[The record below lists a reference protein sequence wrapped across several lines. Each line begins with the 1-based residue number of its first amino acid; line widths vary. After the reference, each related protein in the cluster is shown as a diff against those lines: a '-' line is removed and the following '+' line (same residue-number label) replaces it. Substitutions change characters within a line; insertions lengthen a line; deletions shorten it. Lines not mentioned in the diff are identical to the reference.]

1 VRTPTILPAP
11 RVLLAATVGAL
22 GLVDL
27 TVGGVAP
34 RSAPIIFWPLTSLRG
49 SLAALACGLA
59 LLLLARGLARG
70 LRVVWALTLGL
81 LLLAALAAPVNRD
94 DWAVLALLP
103 TAALWLHRQDFTV
116 PARAP
121 RRGCAALLAG
131 LALLFAA
138 TTVLHGLPAVH
149 RHGLALAHTAHAA
162 HGHRRGPRAIP
173 ARLGGDGAVLLLPGA
188 IALLL
193 LGLRALTL
201 PGLPGRAVDED
212 AARDLARRLFD
223 AHGANGVGYF
233 ASYAAAG
240 GATHLW
246 ADPRRRGVV
255 AYRVVGSTAL
265 VVGDPLAAPADLP
278 PVLDGFLAH
287 CYTHGW
293 TPAFYQTLGATLPHY
308 RARGLRALAIGREA
322 LVDLP
327 GFTLSGKRIANVR
340 HSATHAERAGLSA
353 QLYAAGELDPA
364 TRAELRALSDE
375 WLAAKGGAEM
385 GFTMGQ
391 LSAQGQPSPG
401 ARVAVA
407 RDAAGRVQAFLTV
420 VPAGGGRGWML
431 DLMRR
436 RRDSESG
443 AMDLLIARTAEAL
456 RDEGFARLSLSL
468 APLAS
473 ADDDDEDAPEVA
485 RWGRRLLY
493 EKMDGAYNYRSLFTY
508 KKKFAVR
515 WETRYLVYAG
525 DAALPRALF
534 AVARAHLPAPQRVLP
549 RLPVARPGRLW
560 MGQRARGDKVA

>member
-1 VRTPTILPAP
+1 VPPSTFIRAP

-27 TVGGVAP
+27 TVGVVVLRA
-34 RSAPIIFWPLTSLRG
+34 APIIFWPLTSLRG
-49 SLAALACGLA
+49 TAAALACGLA
-59 LLLLARGLARG
+59 LLLLARGLGRG
-70 LRVVWALTLGL
+70 LRVAWALTLGL
-81 LLLAALAAPVNRD
+81 LLLAALAAPVNHD

-103 TAALWLHRQDFTV
+103 AAALWLRRRDFTV

-138 TTVLHGLPAVH
+138 TTVLHGVPAVH
-149 RHGLALAHTAHAA
+149 RHGLALAHSAHAA
-162 HGHRRGPRAIP
+162 HGHRSGPRVIL
-173 ARLGGDGAVLLLPGA
+173 ARRAGDGAVLLVPGA
-188 IALLL
+188 LALLL

-201 PGLPGRAVDED
+201 PGRPGSAVDED
-212 AARDLARRLFD
+212 ASRDLARRLFD

-233 ASYAAAG
+233 ASYATAS

-246 ADPRRRGVV
+246 ADPRQRGVV

-265 VVGDPLAAPADLP
+265 VAGDPLAAPADLP
-278 PVLDGFLAH
+278 IVLDGFVAH
-287 CYTHGW
+287 CYAHGW

-322 LVDLP
+322 IVDLP

-340 HSATHAERAGLSA
+340 HSVTHAERAGLWV
-353 QLYAAGELDPA
+353 QLYAAGALDAA
-364 TRAELRALSDE
+364 TRTELRALSDE

-391 LSAQGQPSPG
+391 LSAQGYPSTG

-407 RDAAGRVQAFLTV
+407 CDRAGRVQAFLTV
-420 VPAGGGRGWML
+420 VPAGGGRGWLL

-443 AMDLLIARTAEAL
+443 AMDLLIARTAETL
-456 RDEGFARLSLSL
+456 RDEGFERLSLSL

-473 ADDDDEDAPEVA
+473 TEDDDEDAPEVA

-493 EKMDGAYNYRSLFTY
+493 EKMDGAYNYRSLFNY

-525 DAALPRALF
+525 DAALPGALC
-534 AVARAHLPAPQRVLP
+534 AVARAHLPSP
-549 RLPVARPGRLW
+549 RLPVARPGRPW
-560 MGQRARGDKVA
+560 MGQRARGERVA

>member
-1 VRTPTILPAP
+1 
-11 RVLLAATVGAL
+11 
-22 GLVDL
+22 
-27 TVGGVAP
+27 
-34 RSAPIIFWPLTSLRG
+34 
-49 SLAALACGLA
+49 
-59 LLLLARGLARG
+59 
-70 LRVVWALTLGL
+70 
-81 LLLAALAAPVNRD
+81 
-94 DWAVLALLP
+94 
-103 TAALWLHRQDFTV
+103 
-116 PARAP
+116 
-121 RRGCAALLAG
+121 
-131 LALLFAA
+131 
-138 TTVLHGLPAVH
+138 
-149 RHGLALAHTAHAA
+149 
-162 HGHRRGPRAIP
+162 
-173 ARLGGDGAVLLLPGA
+173 
-188 IALLL
+188 
-193 LGLRALTL
+193 
-201 PGLPGRAVDED
+201 
-212 AARDLARRLFD
+212 
-223 AHGANGVGYF
+223 
-233 ASYAAAG
+233 
-240 GATHLW
+240 
-246 ADPRRRGVV
+246 V